1 MTMTDV
7 RPDAGAPTP
16 QTRVEPA
23 ESWFTTGDHKKLGL
37 LYLGAALLFLIV
49 GGVLAM
55 LLRVHLAEPSSDL
68 LGGKYGRVFSAHAAV
83 MTLLFLVPAWIG
95 LATYLLPLQV
105 GAGRV
110 AFPRVHAAAF
120 WGYLF
125 GGVLLI
131 ASLLAGPTGGLGYTN
146 STPPVF
152 SGPANRPTV
161 LWAASLI
168 VLALATIAANISLFV
183 TALGLRT
190 EGMTFSRMPAFSF
203 SVMLTAG
210 VTILATPVFVGGLV
224 LLLIDA
230 K

>member
-7 RPDAGAPTP
+7 RPDTGAPTSA
-16 QTRVEPA
+16 TAAGPA
-23 ESWFTTGDHKKLGL
+23 GSWFTTGDHKTLGL
-37 LYLGAALLFLIV
+37 LYLGAALVFLLV

-83 MTLLFLVPAWIG
+83 MTLLFLTPAWIG
-95 LATYLLPLQV
+95 LGTYLLPLQI
-105 GAGRV
+105 GAGRL

-120 WGYLF
+120 WGYVF
-125 GGVLLI
+125 GGILLI

-146 STPPVF
+146 PAAPVIV
-152 SGPANRPTV
+152 GPANRPTV
-161 LWAASLI
+161 LWVASMI
-168 VLALATIAANISLFV
+168 VLALSAIAANISLFV

-190 EGMTFSRMPAFSF
+190 EGMTFFRMPAFSW
-203 SVMLTAG
+203 SIMLTAG
-210 VTILATPVFVGGLV
+210 VTILATPFFVGGLT
-224 LLLIDA
+224 LLLVDE